1 MNGETIVNFI
11 NWTRMLSVGVG
22 GYVQN
27 PNITFVLNIISNK
40 VYSSP
45 YTKLNLLL
53 IFECFV
59 QIRAH
64 TWSIFEWFLQIIS

>member
-11 NWTRMLSVGVG
+11 NWTRMLGVGVG

-27 PNITFVLNIISNK
+27 PNITFVLILLVIREI
-40 VYSSP
+40 P
-45 YTKLNLLL
+45 LPIQNLLL

-59 QIRAH
+59 HIRAH
-64 TWSIFEWFLQIIS
+64 TWSIFEWVLQIIS